1 MNDRCCADCRFAL
14 ILRNADPGTLVCVTR
29 PDAPGEPTR
38 VAPCDG
44 CPAFE
49 PRPDPPQRAQPD
61 EPPDEGAALIPLT
74 RNKVAIVDLEDFAW
88 LSRFKWYAAKAGDR
102 FYACRR
108 EKGRT
113 LLMHREIMQA
123 PDGMIVDHKK
133 DPSLNNRRRN
143 LRVCT
148 HAQNSYNRRRHDNK
162 SGFKGVFPKGD
173 KWYGVVGHKGK
184 QHRTETLPDP
194 VEAARARDRLAIKL
208 FGEYAW
214 LNFPDEIR
222 VVAFSGVI
230 RVHVRITA
238 TVEVRRS
245 VEASMRLDCRCG
257 QGPDNASTLTRHPLY
272 GNGLVFSH
280 VWR

>member
-1 MNDRCCADCRFAL
+1 MNDRCCANCVFAL
-14 ILRNADPGTLVCVTR
+14 TLRNAEPGTLVCVTH
-29 PDAPGEPTR
+29 PDTPGEPTR

-44 CPAFE
+44 CCRFEARPA
-49 PRPDPPQRAQPD
+49 PCDRPPNLPDPPDDQT
-61 EPPDEGAALIPLT
+61 ALIPLT
-74 RNKVAIVDLEDFAW
+74 QNKVAVVDIEDFEW
-88 LSRFKWYAAKAGDR
+88 LSQFKWYAAKAGDR

-123 PDGMIVDHKK
+123 PDGMIVDHRK

-148 HAQNSYNRRRHDNK
+148 HAQNSYNRRPHDNK

-194 VEAARARDRLAIKL
+194 AEAARARDRLAVKL
-208 FGEYAW
+208 FGEFAW

-222 VVAFSGVI
+222 IVYVSGVI
-230 RVHVRITA
+230 RVRVRIVA
-238 TVEVRRS
+238 
-245 VEASMRLDCRCG
+245 
-257 QGPDNASTLTRHPLY
+257 TLTFADAD
-272 GNGLVFSH
+272 GGSVDA
-280 VWR
+280 